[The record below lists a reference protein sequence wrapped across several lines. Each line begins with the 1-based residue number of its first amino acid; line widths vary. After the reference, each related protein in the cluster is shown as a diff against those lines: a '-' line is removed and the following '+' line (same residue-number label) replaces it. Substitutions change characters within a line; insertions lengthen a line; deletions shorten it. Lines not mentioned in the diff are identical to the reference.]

1 MAQAEQVVPVQPA
14 TAPLDAARPRVFY
27 GWWIVLGAIVAQ
39 FIAMG
44 QNQVTNV
51 ILGPMT
57 SELGWSRS
65 EFTIAATIGTLLSGV
80 LGFVIGAQVDRR
92 GARPLILIGTVI
104 SSAALVAIAYIDQLW
119 QFWALRGVALVLG
132 NVMVGNLVVNV
143 TISKWFV
150 DRRGWAIAMA
160 ALGVSSWSFIGTQL
174 IGLVVDVY
182 GWRAGWTAMGAA
194 TWILLPVALVMTRQP
209 EDRGLLPDGRHPGDA
224 ATEAGRAALARAQAD
239 SVNSLTRGEAARTPA
254 LWLLILA
261 FGLALTGMTALF
273 AHLIQ
278 FFVDVGFTPAEARY
292 FYSLQGLFSLIAK
305 FVWGAAMQRLPA
317 KWLVATSF
325 SIAGVATLGLVYTA
339 SSQPWQVVAAF
350 AALWGLATG
359 GMIPLSEFVWASY
372 FGRRHIG
379 AVRGLGL
386 PFTVMLT
393 AGGPLFAS
401 EVFDRT
407 GSYNLAMVTFAG
419 MWFAGALLILVSRR
433 PRPLT
438 LPTATVPLAQRLR
451 TEAAPPAGA
460 PGVSHA
466 AMASALA
473 STNAT
478 PEDGLAVP
486 APAAASADALVSA
499 VAVEGATL
507 PLGAYE
513 GAPPRHRPRR
523 PTRSYMGEP
532 RPSYMG
538 DALVA
543 PSVPAVPA
551 MPAVP
556 PSPVGAEAFEVPAA
570 AMPALDELMVADSV
584 TAEPAEVA
592 APPRGVE
599 SPSLP
604 VDEAPSP
611 PFVPP
616 TAPPALEAIADSEAP
631 SMSTL
636 VEASTVDA
644 PTPLEPPEPY
654 GPYEEDEEV
663 VDEQV
668 LAGTAALEVAP
679 LEDIAVV
686 ADVEGEPSA
695 VSDVVPPEE
704 PRPLSE
710 DRPLPPPPAPP
721 PRPPAVEPRA
731 VMPSPA
737 RPPARPTYELPA
749 SWLPRTTGEAILA
762 GIITS
767 IVATIAL
774 WLLTHAGDEDDDAST

>member
-1 MAQAEQVVPVQPA
+1 
-14 TAPLDAARPRVFY
+14 
-27 GWWIVLGAIVAQ
+27 
-39 FIAMG
+39 
-44 QNQVTNV
+44 
-51 ILGPMT
+51 
-57 SELGWSRS
+57 
-65 EFTIAATIGTLLSGV
+65 
-80 LGFVIGAQVDRR
+80 
-92 GARPLILIGTVI
+92 
-104 SSAALVAIAYIDQLW
+104 
-119 QFWALRGVALVLG
+119 
-132 NVMVGNLVVNV
+132 
-143 TISKWFV
+143 
-150 DRRGWAIAMA
+150 
-160 ALGVSSWSFIGTQL
+160 
-174 IGLVVDVY
+174 
-182 GWRAGWTAMGAA
+182 
-194 TWILLPVALVMTRQP
+194 
-209 EDRGLLPDGRHPGDA
+209 
-224 ATEAGRAALARAQAD
+224 
-239 SVNSLTRGEAARTPA
+239 
-254 LWLLILA
+254 
-261 FGLALTGMTALF
+261 
-273 AHLIQ
+273 
-278 FFVDVGFTPAEARY
+278 
-292 FYSLQGLFSLIAK
+292 
-305 FVWGAAMQRLPA
+305 
-317 KWLVATSF
+317 
-325 SIAGVATLGLVYTA
+325 
-339 SSQPWQVVAAF
+339 
-350 AALWGLATG
+350 
-359 GMIPLSEFVWASY
+359 
-372 FGRRHIG
+372 
-379 AVRGLGL
+379 
-386 PFTVMLT
+386 
-393 AGGPLFAS
+393 
-401 EVFDRT
+401 
-407 GSYNLAMVTFAG
+407 
-419 MWFAGALLILVSRR
+419 
-433 PRPLT
+433 
-438 LPTATVPLAQRLR
+438 
-451 TEAAPPAGA
+451 
-460 PGVSHA
+460 
-466 AMASALA
+466 
-473 STNAT
+473 
-478 PEDGLAVP
+478 
-486 APAAASADALVSA
+486 
-499 VAVEGATL
+499 
-507 PLGAYE
+507 
-513 GAPPRHRPRR
+513 
-523 PTRSYMGEP
+523 MGEP